1 MYTLFYIHSYTPLLY
16 LYMYIGK
23 HAVAV
28 NPNEGTM
35 AGVCITLQ
43 KDTGK
48 FSLFGGGSKGV
59 KVVPLW
65 YVCVREC
72 I

>member
-1 MYTLFYIHSYTPLLY
+1 
-16 LYMYIGK
+16 
-23 HAVAV
+23 
-28 NPNEGTM
+28 M

-48 FSLFGGGSKGV
+48 FSLFGGGGKGV

-65 YVCVREC
+65 YVFIEQRVYFICARVFYMLHAFIEYMIC
-72 I
+72 DIIL